1 MSLLQDFTFVQGLG
15 ALSVLFITYVVGRA
29 IYNVTLH
36 PLARFPGPLNRTAF
50 AFPGLLNTCKGNYV
64 SDVWAAHQ
72 KYGEVVRVAPDALS
86 FASPAAWN
94 DIYSLQNGKSQLA
107 KDFKRFPDRPEAI
120 HLFGSNDEDHA
131 RIRKIISYG
140 FTGAAV
146 RRQQGLV
153 DGHIATLMEK
163 LAQSAGT
170 KIDLNHW
177 SNVFTFDVMSHLT
190 FGESFNSLPSGKL
203 HPFTIDFFGKMK
215 IFPIIYVSREYYL
228 VNLLL
233 KLMMMVPSIKRE
245 QEEFFEA
252 TKARVDKRM
261 AQDVPDLHDFMKYIL
276 ENNHEKGMT
285 KQEIDGT
292 TTVLLNAGG
301 QETATCLISTV
312 YYLLNHPDALRKAR
326 EGALKD
332 DSTYIDAAIT
342 EALRV
347 HPPVSGNIQ
356 RRTGRAGHVIDG
368 HFVPPNT
375 SVGVSQ
381 FAACHSPTN
390 FARPESFIVE
400 RWLPNPSTEFKNDKK
415 GAYQPFSVGPRN
427 CIGKSLALMVASRAL
442 TQLLKQFDI
451 ELCEESNKWDEGQK
465 FDVGWDRPPMFV
477 TLKRRV

>member
-1 MSLLQDFTFVQGLG
+1 MTLLHDFMFAPGLG
-15 ALSVLFITYVVGRA
+15 ALLVLFITYVIGRA

-36 PLARFPGPLNRTAF
+36 PLARFPGPLSRTAF
-50 AFPGLLNTCKGNYV
+50 ALPGLWNTCKGNYV

-72 KYGEVVRVAPDALS
+72 KYGEVVRIAPDALS
-86 FASPAAWN
+86 FSSAAAWN
-94 DIYSLQNGKSQLA
+94 DIYSLRNGKSQLA
-107 KDFKRFPDRPEAI
+107 KDYKRFPDRPEAI

-140 FTGAAV
+140 FTGSAV

-153 DGHIATLMEK
+153 DGHIATLIEE
-163 LAQSAGT
+163 LTQSAGS

-177 SNVFTFDVMSHLT
+177 FNVFTFDVMSHLT

-203 HPFTIDFFGKMK
+203 HPFTVDFFGKMK

-228 VNLLL
+228 VNLLM

-261 AQDVPDLHDFMKYIL
+261 GQNVPDLHDIMKYIL

-285 KQEIDGT
+285 KEEIEGT

-301 QETATCLISTV
+301 QETATCLVSTV
-312 YYLLNHPDALRKAR
+312 FYLLKHPDMLLKAR
-326 EGALKD
+326 ESALAD
-332 DSTYIDAAIT
+332 DSIYIDAAIT

-356 RRTGRAGHVIDG
+356 RRTGSAGHVING
-368 HFVPPNT
+368 QFVPPNT

-381 FAACHSPTN
+381 FAACHSPLN
-390 FARPESFIVE
+390 FTKPESFIVA
-400 RWLPNPSTEFKNDKK
+400 RWLANGPKEFEKDNK

-442 TQLLKQFDI
+442 TQLLKQFEI
-451 ELCEESNKWDEGQK
+451 ELCRESNKWDEGQK
-465 FDVGWDRPPMFV
+465 FDVGWDRPPLYV
-477 TLKRRV
+477 VLKRRM